1 MTTLQTEV
9 AEVAERTG
17 FSGAVRVD
25 REGDTVVCA
34 AYGLADR
41 AHGIPATVDTQF
53 AMASGTKSL
62 TAVTV
67 MALVERGTLR
77 LDTTARSLL
86 GEDLPLVGD
95 GVTVEHLLAHRSGI
109 GDYLDESSGG
119 NVRDYALAVPVHELA
134 TSEAYLRVLDGRPR
148 VFAPGERFTY
158 TNSGYVL
165 LAVLAERAAGTDLP
179 TLVSDLVCDPAGM
192 PDTAFLRTDS
202 LPGRAAVGYLDAT
215 GLRTNV
221 LHLPVR
227 GSGDGG
233 TYSTLAD
240 LHALWSALFAGQIV
254 APPLVAELLRPRS
267 DWPQES
273 RRYGLGFHLAAAG
286 DAVFMEG
293 YDAGVSFLSLHQP
306 STAITYTI
314 LANWSE
320 GAWPMIRLLD
330 ERLGT

>member
-1 MTTLQTEV
+1 VRATLTGYDHPAGEV

-41 AHGIPATVDTQF
+41 AHRILATVDTQF
-53 AMASGTKSL
+53 AIASGTKSL

-67 MALVERGTLR
+67 MALVEQGTLR

-109 GDYLDESSGG
+109 GDYLDEGSGG

-134 TSEAYLRVLDGRPR
+134 ASEAYLRVLDSRPS
-148 VFAPGERFTY
+148 VFAAGERFTY
-158 TNSGYVL
+158 NNSGYVL

-179 TLVSDLVCDPAGM
+179 ALVSDLVCDPAGM

-215 GLRTNV
+215 GLRTMSCTYRSGAAATAGPTRR
-221 LHLPVR
+221 LPISTR
-227 GSGDGG
+227 CGRRSSPGGS
-233 TYSTLAD
+233 
-240 LHALWSALFAGQIV
+240 W
-254 APPLVAELLRPRS
+254 RRRS
-267 DWPQES
+267 S
-273 RRYGLGFHLAAAG
+273 RR
-286 DAVFMEG
+286 
-293 YDAGVSFLSLHQP
+293 
-306 STAITYTI
+306 
-314 LANWSE
+314 W
-320 GAWPMIRLLD
+320 
-330 ERLGT
+330 

>member
-67 MALVERGTLR
+67 MALVEQGTLR

-273 RRYGLGFHLAAAG
+273 RRYGLGFHLAPAG
-286 DAVFMEG
+286 DAVYMEG
-293 YDAGVSFLSLHQP
+293 YDAGVSLLSLHQP

-320 GAWPMIRLLD
+320 VPGR
-330 ERLGT
+330 